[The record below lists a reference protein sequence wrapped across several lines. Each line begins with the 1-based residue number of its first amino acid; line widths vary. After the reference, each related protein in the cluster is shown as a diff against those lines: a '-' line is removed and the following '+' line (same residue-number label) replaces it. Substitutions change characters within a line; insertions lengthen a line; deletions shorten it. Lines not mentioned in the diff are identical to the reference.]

1 MLLSSSLPSQ
11 LCILLPWLTFK
22 VSLGV
27 YLSTCLRLVD
37 CAYVACITSHTCL
50 RHTARHMMTAQVVA
64 MVMQNTKPA
73 PMTLSIGDG
82 ANDVPMILEAS
93 VGIGI
98 RFVTATPAS

>member
-1 MLLSSSLPSQ
+1 MHH
-11 LCILLPWLTFK
+11 LT
-22 VSLGV
+22 
-27 YLSTCLRLVD
+27 R
-37 CAYVACITSHTCL
+37 L
-50 RHTARHMMTAQVVA
+50 RHTARHVVTSQVVA

-98 RFVTATPAS
+98 RSVTTTAALARSPAPLSKLL